1 VNDTGKKETTYVNT
15 NMVVRLEVNGQL
27 YEKAVPCSTTL
38 LEFLRE
44 ELSLT
49 GTKKG
54 CDLGEC
60 GCCTVLIDGAPMLSC
75 MTLAA
80 EAQGKAVETIEGIAD
95 GNHLHPVQKAMV
107 EEGAIQCGFCTPA
120 MVINGVHL
128 VESIAA
134 PTDHDIKSCIS
145 ATICRCTGYT
155 KIEKAM
161 RCAVDECRSG
171 DKAVRRD
178 HNPQEVMRSSGYQLV
193 GKPVPQIA
201 SREKVT
207 GKALYTDDIRLP
219 NSLHIKILRSPH
231 ASAKIRSIDITRAKE
246 LQGVRGIVT
255 GKDFRHTF
263 GVLPISKDEP
273 AIAKDRVRY
282 IGEPVAAVAAESEAI
297 ASLAVSLID
306 IDYET
311 TEACFDMKKALE
323 TTPAPI
329 HPELKRENNL
339 HKHVV
344 QEFGDLKKGF
354 SEAAVTVQEKFEF
367 ASVTHAFTEPHAT
380 QVEIDGEGN
389 LTVYSS
395 TQVPHYLQL
404 ALSEVLEIPA
414 HKVRVIK
421 PHLGGGFGG
430 KSDPFPHE
438 MIAARLAQITG
449 RNTRICFTR
458 EEVFLSH
465 HGRHPTEITMQMG
478 FHPDKGIT
486 ALNADILIDGGAY
499 GSFGIVTTYYNGVLL
514 QGPYPVPNFR
524 FECNRVYTNK
534 PMCGAMRGHGGVNPR
549 FASESLFDMACVEAG
564 IDPCQT
570 RIELIHKENTL
581 TVNEFRITS
590 VGLKRG
596 LEEAMQRSGWKDKY
610 GQLPYGK
617 GIGVACGFFIS
628 GSALPIHWDQMP
640 SSTVMLTIDRDGGV
654 TVYSGAADLGQGSD
668 TVLALM
674 AAEVLGLPLDRIK
687 IISADTKLT
696 PVDLGS
702 YSSRVTF
709 MAGNAARNAAIRM
722 RRLLIESACKLLKID
737 IPPYPEVGEPESF
750 FRQGGRKP
758 DYASSYLGPNPDY
771 QDDFSFIN
779 GKVFLKNDYRVL
791 DLQDVVEAALRE
803 HGILQTSGVYESPKL
818 GGKFKGAGAGLSPS
832 YSFTAFI
839 TEVTVDPE
847 TGKVSVDKTTCAHD
861 CGFQI
866 NPLAVEGQIE
876 GSIHMAL
883 GQALMEEVIHHDG
896 AVQNPSFLE
905 YKIPSAFDQ
914 PVIDIV
920 PTPSDESEGPF
931 GAKEAGEGVLAPF
944 IPSIANA
951 IYDAVGVRLKQ
962 VPMKPDRV
970 LAAIKEKRKHEGVNL

>member
-1 VNDTGKKETTYVNT
+1 MIIVANREQHLAETNVI
-15 NMVVRLEVNGQL
+15 VRLDVNGQP
-27 YEKAVPCSTTL
+27 YEKAVPSSMTL

-44 ELSLT
+44 ELALT
-49 GTKKG
+49 GTKMG

-60 GCCTVLIDGAPMLSC
+60 GCCSVLIDGVPIVSC
-75 MTLAA
+75 MTLAVEA
-80 EAQGKAVETIEGIAD
+80 EGRSIKTIEGIAD
-95 GNHLHPVQKAMV
+95 GNRLHSVQMAMV
-107 EEGAIQCGFCTPA
+107 EEGAIQCGYCTPA
-120 MVINGVHL
+120 MVVNGVHL
-128 VESIAA
+128 VESNPS
-134 PTDHDIKSCIS
+134 PTDEDIKTCIS

-161 RCAVDECRSG
+161 QRAVSECRSG
-171 DKAVRRD
+171 VKSVRPD
-178 HNPQEVMRSSGYQLV
+178 TSCLLSGQPSHYQVV
-193 GKPVPQIA
+193 GKPVPQMS

-219 NSLHIKILRSPH
+219 NPLFVKILRSPH
-231 ASAKIRSIDITRAKE
+231 ASANIRSVDVSKARE
-246 LQGVRGIVT
+246 LPGVRGIVT
-255 GKDFRHTF
+255 GNDFKHTF
-263 GVLPISKDEP
+263 GVLPMSKDEP
-273 AIAKDRVRY
+273 AIAKELVRY

-297 ASLAVSLID
+297 ANLATTLIEVE
-306 IDYET
+306 YEV
-311 TEACFDMKKALE
+311 TEACLDMKKALKS
-323 TTPAPI
+323 TATPI
-329 HPELKRENNL
+329 HPELKRANNL
-339 HKHVV
+339 HKHVL
-344 QEFGDLKKGF
+344 QEFGDLDRGF
-354 SEAAVTVQEKFEF
+354 ADAALTVENKFEF

-380 QVEIDGEGN
+380 QVEIDPDGN
-389 LTVYSS
+389 LTVYSA
-395 TQVPHYLQL
+395 TQVPHYLHL

-449 RNTRICFTR
+449 RNTRLRFTR
-458 EEVFLSH
+458 EEVFFSH
-465 HGRHPTEITMQMG
+465 HGRHPTEIKMRMG
-478 FHPDKGIT
+478 FHPEKGIT

-499 GSFGIVTTYYNGVLL
+499 GSFGVVTTYYNGVLL

-549 FASESLFDMACVEAG
+549 FASESLFDMACVAAG
-564 IDPCQT
+564 VDPCKA
-570 RIELIHKENTL
+570 RIDLIHRENTL

-596 LEEAMQRSGWKDKY
+596 LEEAMKRSGWKDKY
-610 GQLPYGK
+610 GKLPYGK

-640 SSTVMLTIDRDGGV
+640 SSTVRLTIDRDGGV

-668 TVLALM
+668 TVLAMM
-674 AAEVLGLPLDRIK
+674 AAEVLGLPMDLIK
-687 IISADTKLT
+687 VISADTKIT

-722 RRLLIESACKLLKID
+722 RRLLIEAACKMLD
-737 IPPYPEVGEPESF
+737 IETPPYPAVGEAESF
-750 FRQGGRKP
+750 FRQGGRPP
-758 DYASSYLGPNPDY
+758 DYTNSFLGANPDY
-771 QDDFSFIN
+771 GDDFRFVN
-779 GKVFLKNDYRVL
+779 GTVRCGDDERVL
-791 DLQDVVEAALRE
+791 DYRAVVENALKS
-803 HGILQTSGVYESPKL
+803 HGILQTTGIYESPKL

-832 YSFTAFI
+832 YSFTGFI

-847 TGKVSVDKTTCAHD
+847 TGRVSVDKTTCAHD
-861 CGFQI
+861 CGFPI

-876 GSIHMAL
+876 GSIHMGL
-883 GQALMEEVIHHDG
+883 GQALMEEVLHTDG

-914 PVIDIV
+914 PEIDIV
-920 PTPSDESEGPF
+920 STPSDESEGPF

-951 IYDAVGVRLKQ
+951 IYDAVGVRLTQ
-962 VPMKPDRV
+962 VPMRPDRV
-970 LAAIKEKRKHEGVNL
+970 LAAIREKKKAKE

>member
-1 VNDTGKKETTYVNT
+1 VDKELTVIDTT
-15 NMVVRLEVNGQL
+15 MIVRLDVNGVLHQRV
-27 YEKAVPCSTTL
+27 VPCSMTL

-44 ELSLT
+44 ELVLT

-60 GCCTVLIDGAPMLSC
+60 GCCSVLIDGLPMLSC

-80 EAQGKAVETIEGIAD
+80 QVQGKTIKTIEGIAE
-95 GNHLHPVQKAMV
+95 GNRLHPVQEAMV

-120 MVINGVHL
+120 MVMNGVHL
-128 VESIAA
+128 VETNAS
-134 PTDHDIKSCIS
+134 PTDDEIKACIS
-145 ATICRCTGYT
+145 GTICRCTGYT
-155 KIEKAM
+155 KVENAIK
-161 RCAVDECRSG
+161 RAVCERQSG
-171 DKAVRRD
+171 VKTVHQDLSDKEDR
-178 HNPQEVMRSSGYQLV
+178 HTSNYQVV
-193 GKPVPQIA
+193 GKPVPQI
-201 SREKVT
+201 SSKEKVT

-219 NSLHIKILRSPH
+219 NSLFVKIKRSPH
-231 ASAKIRSIDITRAKE
+231 ASANIRSVDVTRARQ
-246 LQGVRGIVT
+246 LQGLAGVVT
-255 GKDFRHTF
+255 GEDFKHTF

-273 AIAKDRVRY
+273 AIARDRVRY
-282 IGEPVAAVAAESEAI
+282 VGEPVAAVAAESEAI
-297 ASLAVSLID
+297 ANHAIELIE
-306 IDYET
+306 IDYEI
-311 TEACFDMKKALE
+311 TEACFDMRKALKN
-323 TTPAPI
+323 TDSPI
-329 HPELKRENNL
+329 HPELQRENNL
-339 HKHVV
+339 HKHVL
-344 QEFGDLKKGF
+344 QEFGDLEKGF
-354 SEAAVTVQEKFEF
+354 SEAAVTVKEKFEF

-380 QVEIDGEGN
+380 QVEIDCDSN
-389 LTVYSS
+389 LTVYSA
-395 TQVPHYLQL
+395 TQVPHYLHL

-449 RNTRICFTR
+449 RNTRLCFTR
-458 EEVFLSH
+458 EEVFFSH
-465 HGRHPTEITMQMG
+465 HGRHPTEITMRMG
-478 FHPDKGIT
+478 FHPEKGIT

-564 IDPCQT
+564 KDPCQT
-570 RIELIHKENTL
+570 RIDLIHKENTL

-596 LEEAMQRSGWKDKY
+596 LQEAMKRTRWKDKY
-610 GQLPYGK
+610 GKLPYGK
-617 GIGVACGFFIS
+617 GIGAACGFFIS

-640 SSTVMLTIDRDGGV
+640 SSTVRLTIDRDGGV
-654 TVYSGAADLGQGSD
+654 TVYSGASDLGQGSD
-668 TVLALM
+668 TLLAMM
-674 AAEVLGLPLDRIK
+674 AAEVLGLSLDQIK
-687 IISADTKLT
+687 VISADTKLT

-722 RRLLIESACKLLKID
+722 RRLLVEAACKLLDID
-737 IPPYPEVGEPESF
+737 IPPYPEVGVAESF

-758 DYASSYLGPNPDY
+758 DYANNFLGANPDY
-771 QDDFSFIN
+771 QDDFSFVD
-779 GKVFLKNDYRVL
+779 GKICLKSDGRVL
-791 DLQDVVEAALRE
+791 DYQSVVEAALKE
-803 HGILQTSGVYESPKL
+803 QGILQTTGVYESPKL

-861 CGFQI
+861 
-866 NPLAVEGQIE
+866 
-876 GSIHMAL
+876 
-883 GQALMEEVIHHDG
+883 
-896 AVQNPSFLE
+896 
-905 YKIPSAFDQ
+905 
-914 PVIDIV
+914 
-920 PTPSDESEGPF
+920 
-931 GAKEAGEGVLAPF
+931 
-944 IPSIANA
+944 
-951 IYDAVGVRLKQ
+951 
-962 VPMKPDRV
+962 
-970 LAAIKEKRKHEGVNL
+970 